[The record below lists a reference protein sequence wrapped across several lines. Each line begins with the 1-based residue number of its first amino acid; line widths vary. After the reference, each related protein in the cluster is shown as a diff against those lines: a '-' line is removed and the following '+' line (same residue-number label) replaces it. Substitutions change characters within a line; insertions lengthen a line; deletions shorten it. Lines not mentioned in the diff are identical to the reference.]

1 MRRLVVSAAVLAA
14 LLLAACTAG
23 EPKPFGAVPS
33 EAQIAWQQ
41 MEMNMFCHFGPN
53 TFTGNEWG
61 DGREDEDIFFPTA
74 LDCSQWVAVAKAG
87 GFKGIIITAKHH
99 DGFCL
104 WPSQQSDHTVRE
116 SRWQRGGGDVLR
128 ELSDACHNGG
138 VQFGVYVSPWDRN
151 AANYGTAGYNTTF
164 AATLREVLG
173 GYGEVFEQWFDGAN
187 GEGPNGRRQ
196 EYDWSLFNR
205 TVGELQPQAVVF
217 SDVGPG
223 CRWIGNERGEAG
235 RTCWSTIDPDGFEP
249 GHGPGEQVLNCG
261 VEGGSRWI
269 PGEADVSI
277 RDGWFYRES
286 EHPKSV
292 DELLRIYYNSVGRNA
307 VLLLNV
313 PPDTRGLVAEEDSV
327 RIVEFRQA
335 LDQIFANDLCAGAK
349 ASTDSRWNRRH
360 PADAILDTTAASY
373 WMAHEGDTTATIT
386 LALPARRT
394 FNRLMLQEPIA
405 MGQRIAAFTVEVLD
419 SNGRWHEVASETT
432 VGYKRIV
439 LLPQV
444 ETDRVKINI
453 TRSLAEPALCR
464 VALYHDTL
472 LKD

>member
-1 MRRLVVSAAVLAA
+1 MKKILLTSLA
-14 LLLAACTAG
+14 LLALCACT
-23 EPKPFGAVPS
+23 EKNNLPKPTT
-33 EAQIAWQQ
+33 AQLAWQD

-53 TFTGNEWG
+53 TFSGKEWG
-61 DGREDEDIFFPTA
+61 DGTEAEDLFHPTD
-74 LDCSQWVAVAKAG
+74 LDCRQWAATAKAA

-104 WPSQQSDHTVRE
+104 WPSPVSSHTVAQSSWRD
-116 SRWQRGGGDVLR
+116 GKGDVLAD
-128 ELSDACHNGG
+128 LSAACKEYGLK
-138 VQFGVYVSPWDRN
+138 FGVYISPWDRN
-151 AANYGTAGYNTTF
+151 DPHYGSPAYNDVF
-164 AATLREVLG
+164 VKTLESVHDG
-173 GYGEVFEQWFDGAN
+173 PYGPIFEQWFDGAN

-349 ASTDSRWNRRH
+349 ASTDSRWSRRH

-394 FNRLMLQEPIA
+394 FNRLMLQEPIT